1 MMENRGVN
9 MITKSVE
16 TQFIYT
22 CSIIA
27 AYLQELKYFT
37 LQEEVLDAVII
48 KENNKYDS
56 GIAKDAIELLIRVGY
71 FFR

>member
-9 MITKSVE
+9 MITKIVE
-16 TQFIYT
+16 TQNIYT
-22 CSIIA
+22 CSIITA
-27 AYLQELKYFT
+27 DLQELKYFT
-37 LQEEVLDAVII
+37 LQEEVPDAVII
-48 KENNKYDS
+48 KENNEYDS